1 MRSRQWL
8 LIIVLFLLT
17 GIAYGQGV
25 RGQIY
30 LPNGAPLHRVIRY
43 TLTTDDGRRNDIL
56 FTDSNGRIEI
66 QLPIPV
72 PYSITIES
80 DGETYDTTTKAFDP
94 LYSRNYIIIHLR
106 PLTAKTSPPP
116 GLVSADA
123 TDKNVAPKAKE
134 AYETALKL
142 IQAQQYEQALQPL
155 KQAIA
160 LQPDYFHA
168 YNDLGVVYMKLNEL
182 DKATDAL
189 RHAIKI
195 NDKIYLP
202 QLNLGVVLNKLGKYK
217 EAVERL
223 TKLES
228 NQGNLGLKL
237 YVPLV
242 EALIGA
248 GEWSQAEAALTRG
261 LALQGVDQVDL
272 KVKLGLV
279 LIKQNKAEKAVT
291 VLQEAT
297 QAEPENALAHF
308 NLGSAFLENGNL
320 EQAELSL
327 RRAYEIKGA
336 AMPGVQF
343 LLGNVYYQK
352 KDYPKAITAFE
363 AYLRDFPDAPN
374 AGQVKEAIDR
384 LRRALKKT

>member
-1 MRSRQWL
+1 MRSKQL
-8 LIIVLFLLT
+8 SLIIGMFFLT
-17 GIAYGQGV
+17 GIAYAQGV

-30 LPNGAPLHRVIRY
+30 LPNGAPLHRIIRY

-66 QLPIPV
+66 PLPIPV

-106 PLTAKTSPPP
+106 PLTATTAPPP

-123 TDKNVAPKAKE
+123 TDLKVAPKAKE
-134 AYETALKL
+134 AYEAALKL
-142 IQAQQYEQALQPL
+142 IQAEQYEQALQPL
-155 KQAIA
+155 KQAIS

-168 YNDLGVVYMKLNEL
+168 YNDLGVVYMKLNKL
-182 DKATDAL
+182 DKATEAL
-189 RHAIKI
+189 RQAIKI
-195 NDKIYLP
+195 NDKIYFP
-202 QLNLGVVLNKLGKYK
+202 QLNLAVVFNKLGKYK
-217 EAVERL
+217 EAAERL

-228 NQGNLGLKL
+228 THPNLGLKV
-237 YVPLV
+237 YIPLV

-248 GEWSQAEAALTRG
+248 GEWKQAEEALTRG
-261 LALQGVDQVDL
+261 LALKGMDTVDL
-272 KVKLGLV
+272 KIKLGMV

-297 QAEPENALAHF
+297 QAEPANALAHF
-308 NLGSAFLENGNL
+308 NLGSAFLEVGNFD
-320 EQAELSL
+320 QAEISL

-352 KDYPKAITAFE
+352 KDYAKAIAAFE
-363 AYLRDFPDAPN
+363 AYLRDLPDAPN
-374 AGQVKEAIDR
+374 AAQVKEAIER
-384 LRRALKKT
+384 LRRALKKA